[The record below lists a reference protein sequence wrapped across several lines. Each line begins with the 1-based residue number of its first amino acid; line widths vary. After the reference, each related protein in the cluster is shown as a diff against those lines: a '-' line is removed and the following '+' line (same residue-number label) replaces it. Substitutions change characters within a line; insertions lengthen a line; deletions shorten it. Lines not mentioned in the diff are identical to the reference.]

1 MLPSTSRPTEATTG
15 TRLPAHDDRAMTILQ
30 YGIAVIALAASVA
43 LALIAR

>member
-1 MLPSTSRPTEATTG
+1 MLPSTSRPTEAATG
-15 TRLPAHDDRAMTILQ
+15 NPLPAHDDRAMAILQ

>member
-1 MLPSTSRPTEATTG
+1 MA
-15 TRLPAHDDRAMTILQ
+15 ILQ